1 VTSISADSLATIGGQ
16 FHLDTLTA
24 MTGLTF
30 ARLAT
35 VNSLV
40 WNALPQLQGINFNT
54 GLQTVGQLDIRN
66 TGLQS
71 LSGINLKTASSI
83 YISNNVYLTS
93 INMQLKTVS
102 GAMTL
107 DSNANGNL
115 TANFPNLIGAS
126 AITIANTSELT
137 INSLEYVNKTFA
149 LYGNSFQ
156 TVAMPNLTTT
166 GDFVLDN
173 NDQMTNFTIPSLT
186 TVNGVLSVE
195 NNTAYTGD
203 ITFPKVTRV
212 TGALIVQGGFSR

>member
-1 VTSISADSLATIGGQ
+1 
-16 FHLDTLTA
+16 

-93 INMQLKTVS
+93 VNMQLKTVS
-102 GAMTL
+102 GDMTL

>member
-1 VTSISADSLATIGGQ
+1 
-16 FHLDTLTA
+16 

-173 NDQMTNFTIPSLT
+173 NYQMTNFTIPSLT

-212 TGALIVQGGFSR
+212 TGALIVQGGFSRYAFVNSISMTTANLRTALRCQ